1 MSNGNTMRR
10 NVLMGT
16 AGLLFACGLAVDRLG
31 IGPTL
36 GQTRDLERQRQAAL
50 SRLGSQA
57 EAEAE
62 FEVLASGLGLPDLQ
76 GIRNRNGG
84 LDAVVYI
91 GGRVGEAGLRQ
102 VELTTDEVEDTGAL
116 RQTRFTLRVEG
127 RYADVVDLVRNL
139 EQGPRLLTVDGL
151 QIEVAEGGGP
161 LECRLALSVYDPVR
175 KGAS

>member
-1 MSNGNTMRR
+1 MRGGNTMRR

-36 GQTRDLERQRQAAL
+36 VQTRALERQRQTAL
-50 SRLGSQA
+50 SRLGTQA
-57 EAEAE
+57 EADAE
-62 FEVLASGLGLPDLQ
+62 LEVLAAGLGLPDLQ
-76 GIRNRNGG
+76 GIRSLTGG

-102 VELTTDEVEDTGAL
+102 VELTTDEVEDAGAL

-127 RYADVVDLVRNL
+127 EYAAVVDLVRNL
-139 EQGPRLLTVDGL
+139 EQGPRLMTVDAL
-151 QIEVAEGGGP
+151 KVVAGEGGGA